1 MKPSFI
7 YGFRDW
13 FVMDTKRIRE
23 DFPILQNSK
32 GIVYFDNACMSLKPR
47 PVIQKMLEYY
57 EQYTACAGRSNHRLS
72 RRADEEYH
80 EARKSVQKLV
90 NAKKH
95 EEIVF
100 TRNTTEGLN
109 LVANSLNLQKGDA
122 VVTTDREHNSNL
134 IPWQVLKERKG
145 IEHRIVKSKQ
155 DYTFDMEAFRK
166 AMDKTVKLVSIVWTS
181 NIDGYTLPVREI
193 IKTAHGFGALVML
206 DGAQAVP
213 HGKTDVRK
221 LDVDFLAFSGHK
233 MLGPTG
239 TGVLYGKHDLLEK
252 LPTFM
257 VGGETVEFTTYETHK
272 FLKPPEKFEA
282 GLQDYAG
289 MIGLG
294 EAARY
299 LEKIGPESIESHE
312 KALNKLISQRISEI
326 PNLQKVGVQ
335 NPELNGGIISFNLK
349 GLKYHDVS
357 LMLDK
362 NHGVLIRSGQHCCH
376 SWFRGQGIEGS
387 ARASLY
393 LYNTQEE
400 AELFAEAVRKIAKL
414 GK

>member
-1 MKPSFI
+1 
-7 YGFRDW
+7 
-13 FVMDTKRIRE
+13 MDVKRIRE
-23 DFPILQNSK
+23 DFPVLQNSR
-32 GIVYFDNACMSLKPR
+32 GIVYFDNACMSLKPS
-47 PVIQKMLEYY
+47 PVLDAMMRYY
-57 EQYTACAGRSNHRLS
+57 QEYTACAGRSNHRFS
-72 RRADEEYH
+72 RKADEEYH
-80 EARKSVQKLV
+80 EARKSLQKFIG
-90 NAKKH
+90 AKKH

-109 LVANSLNLQKGDA
+109 LVANSLNLQNGDA

-155 DYTFDMEAFRK
+155 DYTFDMDAFRASMNK
-166 AMDKTVKLVSIVWTS
+166 QVKLVSVVWTS
-181 NIDGYTLPVREI
+181 NIDGYTLPVKEI
-193 IKTAHGFGALVML
+193 IKISHDHGALVLL

-213 HGKTDVRK
+213 HSKTDVRK

-252 LPTFM
+252 MQTFM

-299 LEKIGPESIESHE
+299 LERLGPENIEKHE
-312 KALNKLISQRISEI
+312 SMLNKTISQKLSEI
-326 PNLQKVGVQ
+326 PNLQRVGFL
-335 NPELNGGIISFNLK
+335 NPELNGGIVSFNIK
-349 GLKYHDVS
+349 GIKYHDVS
-357 LMLDK
+357 LMLDR
-362 NHGVLIRSGQHCCH
+362 NHGIMIRSGQHCCH
-376 SWFRGQGIEGS
+376 SWFNGHGIEGS
-387 ARASLY
+387 ARASMY

-400 AELFAEAVRKIAKL
+400 AELFAGAVGKIAKL

>member
-1 MKPSFI
+1 
-7 YGFRDW
+7 
-13 FVMDTKRIRE
+13 MDIQKIRE
-23 DFPILQNSK
+23 DFPILERKVNGK
-32 GIVYFDNACMSLKPR
+32 PIVYMDNACMSLKPR
-47 PVIQKMLEYY
+47 QVTQKMMEYY
-57 EQYTACAGRSNHRLS
+57 EQYTACAGRSNHSFS
-72 RRADEEYH
+72 RVCEEKYQ
-80 EARKSVQKLV
+80 EARKSLQRFLG
-90 NAKKH
+90 AKKH

-122 VVTTDREHNSNL
+122 VVTSDREHNSNL

-145 IEHRIVKSKQ
+145 IEHKIVKSRQ
-155 DYTFDMEAFRK
+155 DYTFDLEAFR
-166 AMDKTVKLVSIVWTS
+166 ASMNRNVRLVSMVWTS
-181 NIDGYTLPVREI
+181 NIDGFTLPVKEI
-193 IKTAHGFGALVML
+193 IKTAHDYGALVML

-213 HGKTDVRK
+213 HSRTDVRK
-221 LDVDFLAFSGHK
+221 MDVDFLAFSGHK

-239 TGVLYGKHDLLEK
+239 TGVLYGKYDLLEK
-252 LPTFM
+252 LQTFM

-272 FLKPPEKFEA
+272 FLKPPDKFEA

-299 LEKIGPESIESHE
+299 LESIGMENIEKHE
-312 KALNKLISQRISEI
+312 AMLNKAISEKLGQM
-326 PNLQKVGVQ
+326 PNVQRVGFC
-335 NPELNGGIISFNLK
+335 NPELNGGIISFNIK
-349 GLKYHDVS
+349 GMKYHDVS

-362 NHGVLIRSGQHCCH
+362 QGIAIRSGQHCCH
-376 SWFRGQGIEGS
+376 SWFTGHGIEGS

-393 LYNTQEE
+393 LYNTMGE
-400 AELFAEAVRKIAKL
+400 ADLFAEALHKIAKL

>member
-1 MKPSFI
+1 MDMK
-7 YGFRDW
+7 
-13 FVMDTKRIRE
+13 KLRE
-23 DFPILQNSK
+23 DFPILSQKVNGK
-32 GIVYFDNACMSLKPR
+32 TIVYMDNACMSLKPR

-57 EQYTACAGRSNHRLS
+57 EQYTACAGRSNHTFS
-72 RRADEEYH
+72 RVCEEKYQ
-80 EARKSVQKLV
+80 EARKSIQKLV
-90 NAKKH
+90 NARK
-95 EEIVF
+95 EQEIVF

-109 LVANSLNLQKGDA
+109 LIANCLNLQKED
-122 VVTTDREHNSNL
+122 VVLSSDREHNSNL
-134 IPWQVLKERKG
+134 IPWQMLKERKG
-145 IEHRIVKSKQ
+145 IEHRIVKSRP
-155 DYTFDMEAFRK
+155 DYTFDLEAFRK
-166 AMDKTVKLVSIVWTS
+166 AMDKSVKLVSMVWTS

-193 IKTAHGFGALVML
+193 IKTAHDYGALVML

-221 LDVDFLAFSGHK
+221 LDADFLAFSGHK

-239 TGVLYGKHDLLEK
+239 TGVLYGKHDLLER
-252 LPTFM
+252 LQPFM

-299 LEKIGPESIESHE
+299 LERVGPENIERHE
-312 KALNKLISQRISEI
+312 NMLNKTISQKLSGI
-326 PNLQKVGVQ
+326 PNLQRVGVQ
-335 NPELNGGIISFNLK
+335 DPELSGGIISFNIN
-349 GLKYHDVS
+349 GMKYHDIS
-357 LMLDK
+357 LMLDR
-362 NHGVLIRSGQHCCH
+362 NHGIMIRSGQHCAH
-376 SWFRGQGIEGS
+376 SWFNGHGIEGS

-400 AELFAEAVRKIAKL
+400 AELFAEAVEKIAKL

>member
-1 MKPSFI
+1 
-7 YGFRDW
+7 
-13 FVMDTKRIRE
+13 MDVKKLRE
-23 DFPILQNSK
+23 DFPVLQNAK
-32 GIVYFDNACMSLKPR
+32 GLVYFDNACMSLKPR
-47 PVIQKMLEYY
+47 QVIQKMLGYY
-57 EQYTACAGRSNHRLS
+57 EQYTACAGRSNHSLS
-72 RRADEEYH
+72 RVCEEKYQ
-80 EARKSVQKLV
+80 EARKSLQKFIG
-90 NAKKH
+90 AKKP

-100 TRNTTEGLN
+100 TRNTTEGINLLAHSLDLN
-109 LVANSLNLQKGDA
+109 KGNA
-122 VVTTDREHNSNL
+122 ILTSDREHNSNL
-134 IPWQVLKERKG
+134 LPWQLLKERKG
-145 IEHRIVKSKQ
+145 IEHRIVRSRE
-155 DYTFDMEAFRK
+155 DYTFDLEAFKK
-166 AMDKTVKLVSIVWTS
+166 AMDRNVKLVSVVWTS

-193 IKTAHGFGALVML
+193 IKTAHDYGALVLL

-213 HGKTDVRK
+213 HLKTDVRK
-221 LDVDFLAFSGHK
+221 LNADFLAFSGHK

-239 TGVLYGKHDLLEK
+239 TGVLYGKHELLER
-252 LPTFM
+252 LQPFM

-299 LEKIGPESIESHE
+299 LERLGHENIEKHE
-312 KALNKLISQRISEI
+312 RELGMLISQKLSEI

-335 NPELNGGIISFNLK
+335 SPELNGGIISFNIK

-357 LMLDK
+357 LMLDR
-362 NHGVLIRSGQHCCH
+362 NHGIMIRSGQHCCH
-376 SWFRGQGIEGS
+376 SWFSGHGIEGS

-400 AELFAEAVRKIAKL
+400 AELFAEAVKKIAKL

>member
-1 MKPSFI
+1 MDVQKIRQDFTVLQKP
-7 YGFRDW
+7 
-13 FVMDTKRIRE
+13 
-23 DFPILQNSK
+23 

-47 PVIQKMLEYY
+47 QVLEAMMGYY
-57 EQYTACAGRSNHRLS
+57 QEYTACAGRSNHRLS
-72 RRADEEYH
+72 RICEEKYQ
-80 EARKSVQKLV
+80 EARKSLQKFIG
-90 NAKKH
+90 AKKQ
-95 EEIVF
+95 EEVVF
-100 TRNTTEGLN
+100 TRNTTEGIN
-109 LVANSLNLQKGDA
+109 LIAHSLDLKKGD
-122 VVTTDREHNSNL
+122 VVVSSDREHNSNL
-134 IPWQVLKERKG
+134 IPWQLLKERKG
-145 IEHRIVKSKQ
+145 VEHRIVPSKE
-155 DYTFDMEAFRK
+155 DFTFDMEEFRK
-166 AMDKTVKLVSIVWTS
+166 SMDRNVKLVSIVWTS

-193 IKTAHGFGALVML
+193 IKTAHDFGALVLL

-213 HGKTDVRK
+213 HSRTDVRK

-252 LPTFM
+252 LQPFM

-299 LEKIGPESIESHE
+299 LERIGMENTESHE
-312 KALNKLISQRISEI
+312 RALNKLTSQKLSEI
-326 PNLQKVGVQ
+326 PNLQIAGVQ
-335 NPELNGGIISFNLK
+335 NSELRGGIIPFNIK
-349 GLKYHDVS
+349 GMKYHDIS
-357 LMLDK
+357 LMLDR
-362 NHGVLIRSGQHCCH
+362 NHGIAIRSGQHCCH
-376 SWFRGQGIEGS
+376 SWFRGHGIEGS
-387 ARASLY
+387 VRASLY

-400 AELFAEAVRKIAKL
+400 AGLFAEAVRKIAKL

>member
-1 MKPSFI
+1 
-7 YGFRDW
+7 
-13 FVMDTKRIRE
+13 MDVNKIRQ
-23 DFPILQNSK
+23 DFPILQK
-32 GIVYFDNACMSLKPR
+32 PGIVYFDNACMSLKPR
-47 PVIQKMLEYY
+47 QVLDAMLGYY
-57 EQYTACAGRSNHRLS
+57 QEYTACAGRSNHSFS
-72 RRADEEYH
+72 RVCEEKYQ
-80 EARKSVQKLV
+80 EARKSLQKFV
-90 NAKKH
+90 NAKKP

-122 VVTTDREHNSNL
+122 VVTSDREHNSNL

-145 IEHRIVKSKQ
+145 IEHRIVKSKA
-155 DYTFDMEAFRK
+155 DYTFDLEAFK
-166 AMDKTVKLVSIVWTS
+166 SSMSKQVKLVSIVWTS

-193 IKTAHGFGALVML
+193 IKTAHDYGVLVML

-213 HGKTDVRK
+213 HSKTDVRK
-221 LDVDFLAFSGHK
+221 LDADFLAFSGHK

-239 TGVLYGKHDLLEK
+239 TGVLYGKHDLLER
-252 LPTFM
+252 LQTFM

-299 LEKIGPESIESHE
+299 LERIGPENIEKHE
-312 KALNKLISQRISEI
+312 RALNQLISQKLSEI
-326 PNLQKVGVQ
+326 PNLQIAGVQ
-335 NPELNGGIISFNLK
+335 SPELRGGIIPFNIK
-349 GLKYHDVS
+349 GMKYHDVS
-357 LMLDK
+357 LMLDR
-362 NHGVLIRSGQHCCH
+362 NYGTMIRSGQHCAH
-376 SWFRGQGIEGS
+376 SWFNGHGIEGS

-400 AELFAEAVRKIAKL
+400 AELFAEAVKKIAKL

>member
-1 MKPSFI
+1 MNPEKL
-7 YGFRDW
+7 
-13 FVMDTKRIRE
+13 RE
-23 DFPILQNSK
+23 DFPILSQKVN
-32 GIVYFDNACMSLKPR
+32 GRPAVYFDNACMSLKPR
-47 PVIQKMLEYY
+47 QVLDAMLRYY
-57 EQYTACAGRSNHRLS
+57 HEYTACAGRSNHTFS
-72 RRADEEYH
+72 RMADENYH
-80 EARKSVQKLV
+80 EARKSIQKFV

-109 LVANSLNLQKGDA
+109 LVANSLNLQKGDV
-122 VVTTDREHNSNL
+122 VVTSDREHNSNL

-145 IEHRIVKSKQ
+145 VEHRIVKSGE
-155 DYTFDMEAFRK
+155 DYTFDMDSFESS
-166 AMDKTVKLVSIVWTS
+166 MDKDVKLVSMVWTS

-193 IKTAHGFGALVML
+193 IKAAHDHGALVLL

-221 LDVDFLAFSGHK
+221 LDADFLAFSGHK

-239 TGVLYGKHDLLEK
+239 TGALYGKYDILEK

-299 LEKIGPESIESHE
+299 LERIGMEGIDSHE
-312 KALNKLISQRISEI
+312 RELNKAISQRLLEI
-326 PNLQKVGVQ
+326 PNLQFVGVQ
-335 NPELNGGIISFNLK
+335 NPELRGGIIPFNIR
-349 GLKYHDVS
+349 GMKYHDIS
-357 LMLDK
+357 LMLDR
-362 NHGVLIRSGQHCCH
+362 NHGIMIRSGQHCAH
-376 SWFRGQGIEGS
+376 SWFRGHGIEGS

-393 LYNTQEE
+393 LYNIQEE
-400 AELFAEAVRKIAKL
+400 GEVFAEAVGKIAKL